1 MIMSH
6 NTAGFLLTTKP
17 ERGALMSSNE
27 LDDMN
32 IYDILGLNDIKR
44 RPDIL
49 PEIKFNVTPQVMM
62 EPRFQGNPEDLKK
75 LKEVTGFM
83 FYIES
88 ETEPPGLM
96 LLRIGRS
103 DITTTVGKIDE
114 IPLEM
119 IRKAI
124 DKPVLPP
131 THGMYA
137 ITDEIKDWLQKELGL

>member
-1 MIMSH
+1 MIG
-6 NTAGFLLTTKP
+6 ND
-17 ERGALMSSNE
+17 

-62 EPRFQGNPEDLKK
+62 EPRFQGCAADLER

-88 ETEPPGLM
+88 GTEPPALM
-96 LLRIGRS
+96 LLRIGRA
-103 DITTTVGKIDE
+103 DVTTTVGKIDE

-119 IRKAI
+119 IRMAI
-124 DKPVLPP
+124 DKPVHPP
-131 THGMYA
+131 VHGMYA
-137 ITDEIKDWLQKELGL
+137 ITDEIRGWLQKELGQ